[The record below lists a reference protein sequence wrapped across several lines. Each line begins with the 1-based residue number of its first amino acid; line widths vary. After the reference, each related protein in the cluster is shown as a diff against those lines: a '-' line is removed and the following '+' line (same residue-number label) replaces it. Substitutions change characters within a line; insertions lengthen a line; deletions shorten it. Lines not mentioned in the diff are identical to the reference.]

1 MKFCECVQG
10 RKWKSRGVFLLL
22 KSSRNNILK
31 QIGAISLGSWIFIS
45 TFWGLAYKP
54 SLSSLLLA
62 ATFIALFVFIL
73 LAAFILPIDV
83 TADEHYLSLKQ
94 YLKRYQ
100 IPWSEILTVKL
111 YMSGRG
117 TPMMTLTQK
126 DGKTVTQSLAILND
140 KNTNIL
146 LGLFQSYEIPINK
159 SQSKK
164 PKGQ

>member
-1 MKFCECVQG
+1 M
-10 RKWKSRGVFLLL
+10 LL
-22 KSSRNNILK
+22 KSSRYNILK

-45 TFWGLAYKP
+45 AFWGLAYKP
-54 SLSSLLLA
+54 SLLSLLLA

-83 TADEHYLSLKQ
+83 TADEDCLSLKQ

-100 IPWSEILTVKL
+100 IPWSEILTVQL

-117 TPMMTLTQK
+117 TPMMTLIQK

-146 LGLFQSYEIPINK
+146 LSLFQSHEIPINK

-164 PKGQ
+164 PIGQ